1 MDLEEYIDLPPD
13 RREERRMFN
22 TSIRRKLMSLLL
34 AATIIPIAISMA
46 LSNSYIKRAVTER
59 SITENQSLLSLGKNN
74 ILSYMNSLN
83 RISLT
88 VYNSLNSSNSLYALI
103 EKGQAA
109 KDSTEFDLKNQMAL
123 YTQMLN
129 MYQTMKEIHQIH
141 LQFAGQDRLS
151 YLLSRG
157 FFRSGIESAVSWP
170 ADRSGNPAPFVEG
183 THLSGHYQ
191 LDFSRSI
198 PEEDVFTLRRPVI
211 RTPSDQVIAYL
222 SIDVQTTE
230 LNRMCRELTPSS
242 EEELYLIDP
251 GKNLICTENVP
262 QGTHGEASHAPWMDR
277 VISSGSDSGNF
288 IWKDDR
294 FSGIILYD
302 TLKTNY
308 MNWIIIKRLP
318 YSYLYENAR
327 TINKINTI
335 IIAASLIIVVIA
347 TLFISVTFTKPIK
360 RLTRHIA
367 RMQTGHFNGSVPV
380 QGKDEISLLARRFNT
395 MTETINDLINRE
407 YKLELANKTNQL
419 KAMQAQVNPHFLNNA
434 LQSIGTLALQADAP
448 KVYSLISAIAR
459 MMRYSMNTEETF
471 VPLAAEIEHVRAYLE
486 LQQQRFADRIRVEYD
501 IDPASLAIPVPKMLV
516 QPLVENYFKHGFE
529 PRGGTGTLR
538 LASLVE
544 AGERLILRV
553 KDDGAGME
561 AAELRALAERLRN
574 PSLPQAAGDPGGEH
588 IGLYNV
594 AMRMRLYY
602 GEAASLVLESERG
615 QGFAV
620 TLTIPLRAKEGET
633 E

>member
-1 MDLEEYIDLPPD
+1 
-13 RREERRMFN
+13 MFT

-46 LSNSYIKRAVTER
+46 LSSSYIKRAVTER
-59 SITENQSLLSLGKNN
+59 AVAENQSLLSLGKNN

-88 VYNSLNSSNSLYALI
+88 VYNSLNSSSSLYALI

-109 KDSTEFDLKNQMAL
+109 ADPAEFDLTNRMAL
-123 YTQMLN
+123 YSHLLN
-129 MYQTMKEIHQIH
+129 MYQTMKGIHQIH
-141 LQFAGQDRLS
+141 LQFAGEDKFS

-157 FFRSGIESAVSWP
+157 FFRSGAESVVSWP
-170 ADRSGNPAPFVEG
+170 ESHAADSVPFVEA
-183 THLSGHYQ
+183 THLSRHYG

-198 PEEDVFTLRRPVI
+198 PEENVFTLRRPVI
-211 RTPSDQVIAYL
+211 RTPSDEVIAYL
-222 SIDVQTTE
+222 SLDVKATE
-230 LNRMCRELTPSS
+230 LNQMCQELTPSS

-251 GKNLICTENVP
+251 GKNLISTENAP
-262 QGTHGEASHAPWMDR
+262 EGPNGQASHAPWMDR
-277 VISSGSDSGNF
+277 VLSSGRESGNF
-288 IWKDDR
+288 TWKDER

-327 TINKINTI
+327 TINTINTF
-335 IIAASLIIVVIA
+335 IIAASLIMVVVA
-347 TLFISVTFTKPIK
+347 TLFISVSFTKPIK
-360 RLTRHIA
+360 RLTRQIS
-367 RMQTGHFNGSVPV
+367 RMQSGHFNETVPV
-380 QGKDEISLLARRFNT
+380 QGKDEISILARRFNT

-448 KVYSLISAIAR
+448 KVYSLVSAMAR
-459 MMRYSMNTEETF
+459 MMRYSMNTEETL
-471 VPLAAEIEHVRAYLE
+471 VPLAAEVEHVKAYLE
-486 LQQQRFADRIRVEYD
+486 LQRQRFDERVRVDYR
-501 IDPASLAIPVPKMLV
+501 IDPATLSVPVPKMLI

-529 PRGGTGTLR
+529 PQGGTGLLR
-538 LASLVE
+538 LSSRYTEDGRLVIE
-544 AGERLILRV
+544 VE
-553 KDDGAGME
+553 DDGLGMP
-561 AAELRALAERLRN
+561 AEEFARLSERLRT
-574 PSLPQAAGDPGGEH
+574 PALPLSEGESGNGH

-594 AMRMRLYY
+594 AMRLRLYY
-602 GEAASLVLESERG
+602 GDSAGLALESGRG
-615 QGFAV
+615 RGFAV
-620 TLTIPLRAKEGET
+620 TLTIPLQAEEEDER
-633 E
+633 